1 MTRREAR
8 KEAFCLLFE
17 QAVSGEAVE
26 VIIQAAN
33 EARDLAPDPFS
44 EALAYGAEEHLPEL
58 DLLITENLKGWSLRR
73 LSKVALSLLRMAVFE
88 LMYQRDTPVS
98 VIINEAVELAKTYGG
113 QGDSAYVN
121 GVLGSVA
128 RTYRP
133 QERSSAPSGKE
144 PEKA

>member
-1 MTRREAR
+1 M
-8 KEAFCLLFE
+8 
-17 QAVSGEAVE
+17 
-26 VIIQAAN
+26 
-33 EARDLAPDPFS
+33 
-44 EALAYGAEEHLPEL
+44 
-58 DLLITENLKGWSLRR
+58 ITENLKGWSLRR

-98 VIINEAVELAKTYGG
+98 VVINEAVELAKTYGG

>member
-88 LMYQRDTPVS
+88 LMYQRDTPEIGRAHV
-98 VIINEAVELAKTYGG
+98 
-113 QGDSAYVN
+113 
-121 GVLGSVA
+121 
-128 RTYRP
+128 
-133 QERSSAPSGKE
+133 
-144 PEKA
+144 